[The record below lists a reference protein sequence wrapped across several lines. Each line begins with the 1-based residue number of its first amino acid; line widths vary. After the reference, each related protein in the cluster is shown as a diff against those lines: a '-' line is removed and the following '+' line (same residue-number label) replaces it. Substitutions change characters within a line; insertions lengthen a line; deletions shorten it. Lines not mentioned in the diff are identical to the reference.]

1 MVAAVV
7 PTDRKIQKEFLKL
20 LPQLCWRLQRRFSGF
35 GPDCREEHVAEGI
48 ALGWSFYRSARKK
61 NKRIT
66 VGNLAWYV
74 VKTIRD
80 GRRLTGS
87 CTVDVMSE
95 APLTRQR
102 VGQILSLAD
111 PGPGEDGD
119 PLYEII
125 ADRRWRWSMV
135 DYVGTRLDWDAFVR
149 GCSRPNRQILAMR
162 QKGIEQREI
171 AAALRVTLPSVCQ
184 RLRDLRS
191 RWETLA
197 AV

>member
-20 LPQLCWRLQRRFSGF
+20 LPQLCWRLHRRFSGF

-66 VGNLAWYV
+66 AGNLTWYV

-95 APLTRQR
+95 SPLTRER
-102 VGQILSLAD
+102 VGQVLSLAD

-125 ADRRWRWSMV
+125 ADRRWRWPVV

-149 GCSRPNRQILAMR
+149 GCSGRDQRIIAMR
-162 QKGIEQREI
+162 LGGRQRNAI
-171 AAALRVTLPSVCQ
+171 AATLGVTAPTVNQ
-184 RLRDLRS
+184 RLRNIRS
-191 RWETLA
+191 RWESLV